1 MALPSLLE
9 KNQLQ
14 TEKESLN
21 LLKDQRDL
29 LSKLNTNIANSQ
41 KEYGSLRKDMV
52 DLRREFMV
60 GISTFSEI
68 KKYFQDMKTLN
79 LKEKQIETKEKR
91 GSNFFTAAIA
101 KLVGK
106 GSNSALGNLQEKML
120 EETET
125 IRSLAYNTNENI
137 KFIKKSYEP
146 NAVAKQRALLARE
159 IAEEIGEGGDSGRGL
174 IGGIVAGLGVALA
187 ALGTFVV
194 SGLGNFLTQGFSTLK
209 NLFSE
214 LDLPRLKG
222 APGAPSTDK
231 SVGGGY
237 GPDYAQ
243 VDRTNPN
250 SSPWWVAGSKW
261 LRRATGVGLLAE
273 TSPLGDSSMEEYN
286 RQLRLKYQMDPTSLN
301 RDLENI
307 GTQAQFKAKFGDDPD
322 AVAAANASQDP
333 EAYMADVISELDRV
347 YQQDSEL
354 KELSIELGKIAID
367 AQKDYLRQIGIINHD
382 LLQQEEEKKE
392 LNAEEIEAKKEEVEV
407 KQQEVDLYAVM
418 KEKLKDFTKDVDSL
432 GAGDKIKQFLNTIG
446 EVSFATPDGLI
457 KHNLIPNLG
466 TNLAEG
472 IDKMGKE
479 LMDLKDGGVGAINS
493 IVTNATNVAGG
504 TTTVFPDASARPSD
518 MDEYRLRRPLQ

>member
-1 MALPSLLE
+1 MALPNLLE

-14 TEKESLN
+14 TEKESLS

-29 LSKLNTNIANSQ
+29 LSKLNTNIVNSQ

-52 DLRREFMV
+52 DLRKEFMV
-60 GISTFSEI
+60 GINTFSEI
-68 KKYFQDMKTLN
+68 KKYFQDMRTLN

-91 GSNFFTAAIA
+91 GANFFTAAIA
-101 KLVGK
+101 RLIGK
-106 GSNSALGNLQEKML
+106 NTNGAMGNLQEKML

-146 NAVAKQRALLARE
+146 NAVAKQRVLLARE
-159 IAEEIGEGGDSGRGL
+159 IAAEIGEGGDSGRGL

-187 ALGTFVV
+187 ALGTYVV

-209 NLFSE
+209 NLFSD

-222 APGAPSTDK
+222 VPATPSADK

-237 GPDYAQ
+237 GPGYAQ

-273 TSPLGDSSMEEYN
+273 TSPLGDSSMDEYN
-286 RQLRLKYQMDPTSLN
+286 RQLRLRYQMDPMSLN
-301 RDLENI
+301 RDLESI
-307 GTQAQFKAKFGDDPD
+307 GTRAQFKAKFGDDP
-322 AVAAANASQDP
+322 AAIAEANAAQDP
-333 EAYMADVISELDRV
+333 EAFMAGVISDLDKI
-347 YQQDSEL
+347 YQEDSEL

-367 AQKDYLRQIGIINHD
+367 AQKDYLRQIGMVNHEM
-382 LLQQEEEKKE
+382 LQQEEEKKE
-392 LNAEEIEAKKEEVEV
+392 LNAEEIQVKKEEVEV
-407 KQQEVDLYAVM
+407 KQEEVDLYSVM

-432 GAGDKIKQFLNTIG
+432 GMGDKIKGFLNTLG
-446 EVSFATPDGLI
+446 EVSFATPDGLV
-457 KHNLIPNLG
+457 KHNLLPNFGNNVADSIEL
-466 TNLAEG
+466 
-472 IDKMGKE
+472 MGKE
-479 LMDLKDGGVGAINS
+479 LKELQEGGMGTINS
-493 IVTNATNVAGG
+493 IVSNATNVAGG
-504 TTTVFPDASARPSD
+504 TTTIFPDASARSSD
-518 MDEYRLRRPLQ
+518 MDEYRSRRPIQ